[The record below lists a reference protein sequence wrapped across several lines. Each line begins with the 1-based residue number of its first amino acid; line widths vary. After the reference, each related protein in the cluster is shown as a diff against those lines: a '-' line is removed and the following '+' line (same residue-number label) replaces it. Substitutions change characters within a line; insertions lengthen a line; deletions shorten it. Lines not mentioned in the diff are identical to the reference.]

1 MFTMSSLP
9 YPKLL
14 NDVSP
19 AGQRRWIPIKD
30 SPLSR
35 AATYEA
41 IALGW
46 WDSIVVQFPGS
57 KRKRRFIDA
66 FSIDRHFERLMLVQR
81 QAGKNIPEVG
91 G

>member
-1 MFTMSSLP
+1 VLTMSSLSYQNLP
-9 YPKLL
+9 
-14 NDVSP
+14 NEVSP
-19 AGQRRWIPIKD
+19 VGQRRWIPIKD

-46 WDSIVVQFPGS
+46 WDSSIVQFPGS
-57 KRKRRFIDA
+57 KMKRRFIDA
-66 FSIDRHFERLMLVQR
+66 LSIDRHFENLLVAQQ
-81 QAGKNIPEVG
+81 QAAKETPEVG

>member
-1 MFTMSSLP
+1 MLTMSSLS
-9 YPKLL
+9 YSKDLSE
-14 NDVSP
+14 VSLT
-19 AGQRRWIPIKD
+19 GQRRWIPIKD

-46 WDSIVVQFPGS
+46 WDSIIVQFPGS

-66 FSIDRHFERLMLVQR
+66 LSIDRHFEKLMLAQ
-81 QAGKNIPEVG
+81 
-91 G
+91 